1 LRSQRLDGQKD
12 PALAGHGIH
21 FGAFWGD
28 RFRGKEESTGI
39 LLNGRPRGRCSD
51 LTGGGLIRSAGGW
64 RPVKEAYRDG
74 IRLSSDER
82 ILGSSGFVEQTLK
95 RAGEAYD
102 RKTRLRSAGVDLS
115 QVIEAVCRELEVDGK
130 ELTGTSKRLKVAHAR
145 AMVSHIATRGL
156 SISGSEV
163 ARRLKGDRSACAVQ
177 PRRSRMARIWLQPQ
191 GAFWDR
197 LDISATL
204 KQRPPQ
210 FERSSGS
217 KTNRYSAR
225 FRIVSGSRLRGWVS
239 ASSQRGTWSL

>member
-1 LRSQRLDGQKD
+1 
-12 PALAGHGIH
+12 
-21 FGAFWGD
+21 
-28 RFRGKEESTGI
+28 
-39 LLNGRPRGRCSD
+39 

-163 ARRLKGDRSACAVQ
+163 ARRLKGDRSVVCRSVQ
-177 PRRSRMARIWLQPQ
+177 KVENGADLAATARSIL
-191 GAFWDR
+191 
-197 LDISATL
+197 
-204 KQRPPQ
+204 
-210 FERSSGS
+210 GS
-217 KTNRYSAR
+217 LGHFGNIETTSP
-225 FRIVSGSRLRGWVS
+225 
-239 ASSQRGTWSL
+239 